1 MSKNIHLFP
10 TGLELCQLHFQ
21 NMGMMQESVEHR
33 AEFTRDLVVVGWSAA
48 SAARVW
54 WVGQHQCPQ
63 EVQCRFVLVSP
74 LPQLVYNSGNLSK
87 SSITQLKQMALCS
100 LELAI
105 FVMEAIAERRSPWKS
120 LTNCLSVVP
129 KVSLIGLLLWTFF
142 SWMPSTDLRTPFCW
156 NKLKQMKKHG

>member
-54 WVGQHQCPQ
+54 GVGQHQCPQ
-63 EVQCRFVLVSP
+63 EVHVDSFWLVP
-74 LPQLVYNSGNLSK
+74 LPQLVNNSGNLSK
-87 SSITQLKQMALCS
+87 TLITLLKLMAICSS
-100 LELAI
+100 ELAI
-105 FVMEAIAERRSPWKS
+105 FVKEAVAERRSSWKS

-142 SWMPSTDLRTPFCW
+142 SLMPSTDLRTPFCW